1 MDLGSLVGGSDC
13 DLVLI
18 LVNDEVRSFDDD
30 RTLFSLGDG
39 FTITTAGDEG
49 ESESEGKGGEGEG
62 EGEGGRIVVVFN
74 VVTPSEK
81 NRCMYFFLMFV
92 REVVKEI
99 KDSRNNND
107 KMYKVR

>member
-49 ESESEGKGGEGEG
+49 ESEREGEGVGEG

-92 REVVKEI
+92 REVGK
-99 KDSRNNND
+99 R
-107 KMYKVR
+107 